1 MSSKE
6 ELLGK
11 PETYHNQFSKARAH
25 LDQFVE
31 VDVKKAAAAQLS
43 SEADKLCETVLQL
56 HQSQHQSKEEKEAQ
70 KSAFC
75 YRLSGQL
82 LISRNAAIQKPL
94 LRK

>member
-11 PETYHNQFSKARAH
+11 SKTNHNQFSKVREQ
-25 LDQFVE
+25 LDQFIE

-43 SEADKLCETVLQL
+43 SEADKLCETVVQL

-70 KSAFC
+70 KSVFY

-82 LISRNAAIQKPL
+82 LLSRNAAIQKSL